1 MIVAMTVVVMLVVKV
16 SDWLGGGGGGSTTP
30 GECIVPAN
38 AETVSVRVRATTA
51 PVRLNLVTS
60 GAS

>member
-1 MIVAMTVVVMLVVKV
+1 MIVVMTVVVMLFVKV
-16 SDWLGGGGGGSTTP
+16 SDWLGGGGGSTTP

-38 AETVSVRVRATTA
+38 EETASIRVRATAA
-51 PVRLNLVTS
+51 PVRLNVFTC